1 MARWHDIGKLP
12 DEEAHQSA
20 WPCEVPNFCDKLR
33 HLKLLSRDNVM
44 WKAMASIMVV
54 LGTMSV
60 AGAQTITDPDEIAS
74 RLHFW
79 AQETGD
85 PVYYGEV
92 RNVGN
97 GQILG
102 HYRCLALAFI
112 KYEGGVFYYA
122 HKMWGKSS
130 DGSCHYDD
138 VTSRKVD
145 NHGFCVKD
153 TDAGFGRAIGTA
165 RMTKDN
171 IDYMHSI
178 FRTIDTNTR
187 LVGETGACIPPKGVG
202 AGLYSLKIENGRF
215 QVISTFPLD
224 YEVNITAQ
232 DPHHPPTDPVF

>member
-1 MARWHDIGKLP
+1 MRRTIVAI
-12 DEEAHQSA
+12 
-20 WPCEVPNFCDKLR
+20 V
-33 HLKLLSRDNVM
+33 
-44 WKAMASIMVV
+44 VV
-54 LGTMSV
+54 LGTATV
-60 AGAQTITDPDEIAS
+60 AGAQTITDPTEIAS

-79 AQETGD
+79 AQDAGD

-92 RNVGN
+92 RNVDPRN
-97 GQILG
+97 MRVLG
-102 HYRCLALAFI
+102 HYQCLALAFI
-112 KYEGGVFYYA
+112 KYENGVFYYA

-153 TDAGFGRAIGTA
+153 TDAGLGTAIGTA

-171 IDYMHSI
+171 IDYTHSV

-187 LVGETGACIPPKGVG
+187 RVGETGACIPPNGVG
-202 AGLYSLKIENGRF
+202 AGLYSIKIENGRLK
-215 QVISTFPLD
+215 VISTYPLD
-224 YEVNITAQ
+224 YEVNINAQ